1 MASTHIEL
9 GGSRL
14 GGKARSTVDQ
24 LHSAFDQMQDLKLIM
39 DSVSAASDWTSLE
52 TALGLQAGQGQTVY
66 NLFAGAYA
74 AINVFAVTDML
85 NKLG

>member
-1 MASTHIEL
+1 MASTHIEI

-14 GGKARSTVDQ
+14 GGKARSAVDQ
-24 LHSAFDQMQDLKLIM
+24 LHDAFDNLQDLKLIM
-39 DSVSAASDWTSLE
+39 DSVAAGNDWTSLE
-52 TALGLQAGQGQTVY
+52 TALGLQAGQGNAV
-66 NLFAGAYA
+66 NSLIDGAYA